1 MDKKFINKKT
11 DISINPFD
19 WFCQFGEFEDI
30 FKNKL
35 DNYELKDDYVW
46 KKYAKEPIFKFNHLT
61 IEVLNNNDF
70 ELLNGVYSKFQILT
84 HIRFKNNYFHSL
96 SFVKFSLMKILVPY
110 VRVGTDYYKVI
121 NKEDRYGGISQQL
134 KSWKKEEIKL
144 DHNSDLIQRIDK
156 YDDFTIIPDNINYQ
170 QSCNGFYNLY
180 PKFQHESK
188 KGECNTSLMFM
199 HHIFGEQVDLG
210 LRYMKLLFEFPK
222 QIMPILVL
230 VSTERET
237 GKTTYLNW
245 IQMIFGQSA
254 VMVSPTEITKDFNS
268 LYANKNII
276 MIDEAVAEKGATVE
290 KLKSIATAKTI
301 TVNQKFVSEY
311 SIPFYGKIILC
322 TNKEIDFMKI
332 DDDEIRFWIRKINP
346 ISEKNTSI
354 ETDLFNEIP
363 AFLNFLLNLPKI
375 DFSKSR
381 MVFTKDEIETESLNS
396 VKEESRSGLY
406 KELELLIEDFF
417 NNNNLKSFE
426 AIPKDIKEKWF
437 LHNHN
442 FSINYIRKVLK
453 EEMKLKTTKIKKYY
467 PFDEI
472 QIDNYKTGTP
482 FVFYRNSEVIENEE
496 DDSVPF

>member
-1 MDKKFINKKT
+1 MDKKFINKKK
-11 DISINPFD
+11 DLSLNPYD

-30 FKNKL
+30 FKEKL
-35 DNYELKDDYVW
+35 DSYELKDDYVW
-46 KKYAKEPIFKFNHLT
+46 KKYSKQPIFRFDNLS

-70 ELLNGVYSKFQILT
+70 EFLNGYYSKFYFLT
-84 HIRFKNNYFHSL
+84 HIRFKGNYFHAL
-96 SFVKFSLMKILVPY
+96 SFVKFNLMKIDVPY
-110 VRVGTDYYKVI
+110 IRVGTDYYKII

-134 KSWKKEEIKL
+134 KAWKKEEIKL

-156 YDDFTIIPDNINYQ
+156 YDDFTIIPNNIDYQ
-170 QSCNGFYNLY
+170 QSANGFYNLY
-180 PKFQHESK
+180 PKFQHSPI
-188 KGECNTSLMFM
+188 KGNIDTSFKFM
-199 HHIFGEQVDLG
+199 NHIFGEQIDLG
-210 LRYMKLLFEFPK
+210 FRYMKLLYEFPK

-237 GKTTYLNW
+237 GKTTFLNW
-245 IQMIFGQSA
+245 IQMIFGQNS

-322 TNKEIDFMKI
+322 TNKETDFMKI

-346 ISEKNTSI
+346 ISDKNTKI

-363 AFLNFLLNLPKI
+363 AFLDYILNLPEI

-381 MVFTKDEIETESLNS
+381 MVFTKDEIATDSLNS

-406 KELELLIEDFF
+406 KELEILIDDHF
-417 NNNNLKSFE
+417 NNNQLLKDFT
-426 AIPKDIKEKWF
+426 ATPKDIKERWF
-437 LHNHN
+437 LHNNN
-442 FSINYIRKVLK
+442 FSISYIRKVLK
-453 EEMKLKTTKIKKYY
+453 DEMKCKILPMQRYVAFEDNAITK
-467 PFDEI
+467 
-472 QIDNYKTGTP
+472 KTGTP
-482 FVFYRNSEVIENEE
+482 FIFYRKTQIVENEE
-496 DDSVPF
+496 YSDVPF